1 MRYEATVRAGHLNC
15 GRCSTYARKGGKTM
29 SADSRLLVQAVR
41 EGINREH
48 LLLNDVGGQ
57 LGWSRD
63 KTKNVFSGRTKLSGD
78 DVLDILSNPNVPIPD
93 FRRYRVFL
101 RIRQALLAPA
111 EGYE

>member
-1 MRYEATVRAGHLNC
+1 
-15 GRCSTYARKGGKTM
+15 M

-48 LLLNDVGGQ
+48 LLLNDVDGQ

-93 FRRYRVFL
+93 FKRYRMFL
-101 RIRQALLAPA
+101 RIRQALLTPA
-111 EGYE
+111 EDGGVNYRDGERRGLDVGVTPATLP

>member
-1 MRYEATVRAGHLNC
+1 
-15 GRCSTYARKGGKTM
+15 M

-93 FRRYRVFL
+93 FKRYRMFPHISQPNQPTTDTPT
-101 RIRQALLAPA
+101 RPPPHA
-111 EGYE
+111 ETVDGTCVPNAKQPSTREA

>member
-1 MRYEATVRAGHLNC
+1 MQEKAEKIL
-15 GRCSTYARKGGKTM
+15 

-41 EGINREH
+41 ERINREH

>member
-1 MRYEATVRAGHLNC
+1 
-15 GRCSTYARKGGKTM
+15 M
-29 SADSRLLVQAVR
+29 SADSSLLIQAMR
-41 EGINREH
+41 EGANQEH
-48 LLLNDVGGQ
+48 LPLTDIGMQ
-57 LGWSRD
+57 LGWSGD

-78 DVLDILSNPNVPIPD
+78 DVLNILDNPNIPIPD

>member
-1 MRYEATVRAGHLNC
+1 
-15 GRCSTYARKGGKTM
+15 M

-48 LLLNDVGGQ
+48 LLLNDVDGQ

-78 DVLDILSNPNVPIPD
+78 DVLDILSNPNVPIRTLSGIACSCGSD
-93 FRRYRVFL
+93 KLCSRRRKT
-101 RIRQALLAPA
+101 
-111 EGYE
+111 GD

>member
-1 MRYEATVRAGHLNC
+1 
-15 GRCSTYARKGGKTM
+15 M
-29 SADSRLLVQAVR
+29 SADSRLLVQAVH

-48 LLLNDVGGQ
+48 LLLNDVGEQ
-57 LGWSRD
+57 IGWRGD

-78 DVLDILSNPNVPIPD
+78 DVLNILGNPNIPIPD

-101 RIRQALLAPA
+101 RIRQVLLAPA

>member
-1 MRYEATVRAGHLNC
+1 
-15 GRCSTYARKGGKTM
+15 M

-78 DVLDILSNPNVPIPD
+78 AVLDILSNPNVPIPD
-93 FRRYRVFL
+93 FKRYRMFL
-101 RIRQALLAPA
+101 RIRQALLTPA
-111 EGYE
+111 EDGGLNRHTFQCLCKLTDSLR